1 MPSIRNVL
9 GDDSQLY
16 ENIIKKVNFNLRCCI
31 PGVIQQYDPKTNTA
45 SIQPAIREEIVNE
58 DNTVQYMKLPILVNV
73 PIIFPSCSIGSIK
86 MLLKRGDECL
96 VLFSDLSIDNFWKY
110 ANVQNPI
117 EVRRHD
123 LSDGIAIPCVLS
135 QPNTKP
141 FNGTGME
148 ITSED
153 SKISITKDGITF
165 SDKNGTITL
174 EQMIKLLSHVHQDS
188 TGKLTSQPI
197 YWGE

>member
-58 DNTVQYMKLPILVNV
+58 DNTVQYMNLPILVNV

-86 MLLKRGDECL
+86 MLLKQGDECL

-135 QPNTKP
+135 QPNTKQ
-141 FNGTGME
+141 FNGTGIE
-148 ITSED
+148 ITSGD
-153 SKISITKDGITF
+153 SKIEIGKDEITF
-165 SDKNGTITL
+165 TNNYGSVTL
-174 EQMIKLLSHVHQDS
+174 TQIIRIMNHIH
-188 TGKLTSQPI
+188 TAPAMGGKTSGPE
-197 YWGE
+197 YG

>member
-58 DNTVQYMKLPILVNV
+58 DNTVSYLNLPMLINV
-73 PIIFPSCSIGSIK
+73 PVLIPGGSSCGITFPLSN
-86 MLLKRGDECL
+86 GDECL
-96 VLFSDLSIDNFWKY
+96 VLFSDLSIDNFWLKG
-110 ANVQNPI
+110 NVQNPI

-123 LSDGIAIPCVLS
+123 LSDGLAIPSPISKAKVKKINDELI
-135 QPNTKP
+135 
-141 FNGTGME
+141 
-148 ITSED
+148 ITYGN
-153 SKISITKDGITF
+153 SKIKMEKGEITF
-165 SDKNGTITL
+165 SSDSGQITL
-174 EQMIKLLSHVHQDS
+174 SQMVYLLTHKHKDS
-188 TGKLTSQPI
+188 LGGSTSAPD
-197 YWGE
+197 

>member
-58 DNTVQYMKLPILVNV
+58 DNTVQYMNLPILVNV
-73 PIIFPSCSIGSIK
+73 PIIFPSCSVGSIK
-86 MLLKRGDECL
+86 MLLKQGDECL

-135 QPNTKP
+135 QPNTKQ
-141 FNGTGME
+141 FNGTGIE
-148 ITSED
+148 ITSGE
-153 SKISITKDGITF
+153 SKISITNNGITF
-165 SDKNGTITL
+165 TDQNGTITL
-174 EQMIKLLSHVHQDS
+174 EQIIKLLSHVHQDS

-197 YWGE
+197 Y

>member
-58 DNTVQYMKLPILVNV
+58 DNTVQYMNLPILVNV

-86 MLLKRGDECL
+86 MLLKQGDECL

-135 QPNTKP
+135 QPNTKQ

-148 ITSED
+148 ITGGN
-153 SKISITKDGITF
+153 SKISITNDEITF
-165 SDKNGTITL
+165 KNSYGNVTL
-174 EQMIKLLSHVHQDS
+174 TQIIKIMNHFH
-188 TGKLTSQPI
+188 TAPAMGGKTSGPE
-197 YWGE
+197 YG

>member
-58 DNTVQYMKLPILVNV
+58 DNTVQYMNLPILVNV

-86 MLLKRGDECL
+86 MLLKKGDECL

-141 FNGTGME
+141 FNGTGVE
-148 ITSED
+148 ITSGE

-165 SDKNGTITL
+165 SDQNGTITL
-174 EQMIKLLSHVHQDS
+174 KQIIKLLSHVHQDS

-197 YWGE
+197 Y

>member
-31 PGVIQQYDPKTNTA
+31 PGVIQRYDPKANTA

-58 DNTVQYMKLPILVNV
+58 DNTVQYMNLPILVNV

-197 YWGE
+197 Y

>member
-58 DNTVQYMKLPILVNV
+58 DNTVQYINLPILVNV

-86 MLLKRGDECL
+86 MLLKQGDECL

-135 QPNTKP
+135 QPNTKQ

-148 ITSED
+148 ITSGN
-153 SKISITKDGITF
+153 SKIEIGKDEITF
-165 SDKNGTITL
+165 KNSYGSVTL
-174 EQMIKLLSHVHQDS
+174 TQIIRIMNHIH
-188 TGKLTSQPI
+188 TAPAMGGKTSGPE
-197 YWGE
+197 YG

>member
-1 MPSIRNVL
+1 MPSIRDTL
-9 GDDSQLY
+9 GNDSQLY
-16 ENIIKKVNFNLRCCI
+16 EDIIKKVGFNLRCCI
-31 PGVIQQYDPKTNTA
+31 PGIIQSYDSIHNTA
-45 SIQPAIREEIVNE
+45 AIQPAIREEIVNE
-58 DNTVQYMKLPILVNV
+58 DNTIQYMNLPILVNV
-73 PIIFPSCSIGSIK
+73 PIIFPSCSAGSIK
-86 MLLKRGDECL
+86 ILLKQGDECL

-141 FNGTGME
+141 FNGTEME
-148 ITSED
+148 ITSGD

-174 EQMIKLLSHVHQDS
+174 EQMIKLLRHVHQDS

-197 YWGE
+197 Y

>member
-58 DNTVQYMKLPILVNV
+58 DNTVQYMNLPILVNV

-86 MLLKRGDECL
+86 MLLKQGDECL

-135 QPNTKP
+135 QPNTKQ
-141 FNGTGME
+141 FNGTGIE
-148 ITSED
+148 ITSGV
-153 SKISITKDGITF
+153 SKISITNNGITF
-165 SDKNGTITL
+165 SDQNGTITL
-174 EQMIKLLSHVHQDS
+174 EQIIRLLRHKHKDS
-188 TGKLTSQPI
+188 MGGTTGLPE
-197 YWGE
+197 Y

>member
-1 MPSIRNVL
+1 MPGIRNVL

-58 DNTVQYMKLPILVNV
+58 DNTVQYMNLPILVNV

-86 MLLKRGDECL
+86 MLLKQGDECL

-135 QPNTKP
+135 QPNTKQ

-148 ITSED
+148 ITSGN
-153 SKISITKDGITF
+153 SKIEIGKDEITF
-165 SDKNGTITL
+165 NNSYGSVTL
-174 EQMIKLLSHVHQDS
+174 TQIIRIMSHIH
-188 TGKLTSQPI
+188 TAPAMGGKTSGPE
-197 YWGE
+197 YG

>member
-58 DNTVQYMKLPILVNV
+58 DNTVQYMNLPILVNV
-73 PIIFPSCSIGSIK
+73 PIIFPSCSIGSIN
-86 MLLKRGDECL
+86 MLLKQGDECL

-148 ITSED
+148 ITSGK
-153 SKISITKDGITF
+153 SKISITNNGITF
-165 SDKNGTITL
+165 TDQNGTITL
-174 EQMIKLLSHVHQDS
+174 EQIIRLLRHKHKDS
-188 TGKLTSQPI
+188 MGGTTGLPE
-197 YWGE
+197 Y

>member
-58 DNTVQYMKLPILVNV
+58 DNTVQYMNLPILVNV

-86 MLLKRGDECL
+86 MLLKQGDECL

-135 QPNTKP
+135 QPNTKQ
-141 FNGTGME
+141 FNGTGLE
-148 ITSED
+148 ITSGN
-153 SKISITKDGITF
+153 SKIEIGKDEITF
-165 SDKNGTITL
+165 TNNYGSVTL
-174 EQMIKLLSHVHQDS
+174 TQIIRIMNHTH
-188 TGKLTSQPI
+188 TAPAMGGKTSGPE
-197 YWGE
+197 YG

>member
-58 DNTVQYMKLPILVNV
+58 DNTVQYMNLPILVNV
-73 PIIFPSCSIGSIK
+73 PVIFPSCSIGSIK
-86 MLLKRGDECL
+86 MLLKQGDECL

-141 FNGTGME
+141 FNGTGIE
-148 ITSED
+148 ITSGD
-153 SKISITKDGITF
+153 SKISITKDEITF
-165 SDKNGTITL
+165 KNGYGNVTL
-174 EQMIKLLSHVHQDS
+174 TQIIKIMNHTH
-188 TGKLTSQPI
+188 TAPAMGGKTSGPE
-197 YWGE
+197 YG